1 MLTTPARILT
11 GNIAMPPPRAMNVGY
26 RSVAWELFGIGA
38 ATAVFLSS
46 FEARPRYVDLVLAA
60 VAVALIVASRA
71 RSHRLWALVRAPE
84 LDADRDAW
92 RASLL
97 FTGVALIVL
106 AGLAALVARNAGT
119 PALDRFANWHLLA
132 AAALYFLLALLQQ
145 YIFQFY
151 LLPRWLRLVPMP
163 AAVALT
169 AVTFSVVHFPRWPV
183 MLATV
188 FAGTVWALLYYR
200 WRRLLPLA
208 LSHALLGAALHYWV
222 FGNDLLTRWLP

>member
-1 MLTTPARILT
+1 
-11 GNIAMPPPRAMNVGY
+11 MPPPRPMNVGY
-26 RSVAWELFGIGA
+26 RSVAWELFAIGA
-38 ATAVFLSS
+38 ATAVFLAS
-46 FEARPRYVDLVLAA
+46 FETRPRYVDLVLA
-60 VAVALIVASRA
+60 VIAVALILASRA
-71 RSHRLWALVRAPE
+71 RSHRLWAHLRAPE
-84 LDADRDAW
+84 LGAGRDAW
-92 RASLL
+92 RAGLL
-97 FTGVALIVL
+97 FTGVALVVL
-106 AGLAALVARNAGT
+106 ATVAVLVARSTGT

-169 AVTFSVVHFPRWPV
+169 AITFSAVHFPRWPV
-183 MLATV
+183 MFATV
-188 FAGTVWALLYYR
+188 VAGMVWALLYYR

-222 FGNDLLTRWLP
+222 FGNDLLERWLP

>member
-1 MLTTPARILT
+1 MLTHPQETL
-11 GNIAMPPPRAMNVGY
+11 MNVD
-26 RSVAWELFGIGA
+26 RSVAWELGGLGA
-38 ATAVFLSS
+38 ATAVFLAS
-46 FEARPRYVDLVLAA
+46 FEVRPRYVDLALAA
-60 VAVALIVASRA
+60 AAVALIVASRG
-71 RSHRLWALVRAPE
+71 RSRRLWALARAPE
-84 LDADRDAW
+84 IDAGRDAW
-92 RASLL
+92 RAGLL
-97 FTGVALIVL
+97 FTGVALVVL

-119 PALDRFANWHLLA
+119 PMLDRFANWHLLA
-132 AAALYFLLALLQQ
+132 AAALYFPWALLQQ

-163 AAVALT
+163 AAFVLTALT
-169 AVTFSVVHFPRWPV
+169 FSAVHFPRWPV

-188 FAGTVWALLYYR
+188 VAGTVWSLLYYR